1 MLSIFSTRFLF
12 AMAVCLGVFGSV
24 TSSAGAQEGGA
35 EGRERVLDP
44 SILVVR
50 VFEANGSPSP
60 QRTLTL
66 LAGTDETGGIGLG
79 ADFGEDEGAGG
90 GDVRADDDG
99 SAQFNRADALRE
111 VKRFTGDTQVQL
123 WVSAGS
129 RIIHRQSFDLAKT
142 QELEVHL
149 AEQSRVLVNLDGM
162 PPEIYPQLVP
172 AKPEGERVYYYDVRV
187 GDRLASGEF
196 RFDGLELNQ
205 EWTLSLAC
213 NFPVYQ
219 MADVHPSD
227 RDLLS
232 GQTFFGP
239 KKLGVDMHLSWEPQ
253 GGPLLHGRFLDELGA
268 PLGLNGMASAGVLL
282 TATSP
287 SGLDLTFAVVG
298 FSDGQFYAKPSPNDD
313 QNGSLPIAAETLYFR
328 WTPPDTLGD
337 AEYERFMNLDARMK
351 VERARM
357 MHFDRE
363 IGAELIELGDVVLQK
378 SGALFEAR
386 VVSASGEAIEG
397 ASVNLLI
404 PQLSKTGEERWG
416 YSATFYQRKT
426 LADGLVRYFAPSW
439 ESALRTGNR
448 VKADPNFQKPEAIRL
463 AIQADGYVA
472 RTVDLEL
479 SASKHEVVLQKGRV
493 IRGRLRSKHFATL
506 RADSSTDIVVVAVE
520 RGQGAMGSSEPIAE
534 QRFLGR
540 EYLKGEWVDF
550 ELKDLPQGSFDLV
563 VRTYAG
569 SWDLARVNNI
579 ASGATQVEID
589 VDAQMQWAKI
599 ALHSETTGPLGPR
612 ELEESRWVSWDNPS
626 GRGSAHMTPAWV
638 EGRQWIPLCSAN
650 PPMKLRLQLSSYA
663 DVHFDA
669 LVPGE
674 HSLET
679 HPTFKLRVDLEGGD
693 EAFFKKSWNLQIVPE
708 GRDRPE
714 YFYEPGKKDRAAPVY
729 GELLPGPHELR
740 WMARDRQGDY
750 VTRLRQSIE
759 LTIQDFER
767 GSIAVAIP
775 PEFVSWVL
783 EGL

>member
-1 MLSIFSTRFLF
+1 MLGVLGRSSVLSIFPTRFF
-12 AMAVCLGVFGSV
+12 VATAVCLGFFSPV
-24 TSSAGAQEGGA
+24 TSSVLAQEGGDA
-35 EGRERVLDP
+35 NRERILDP

-50 VFEANGSPSP
+50 VFEADGRPSP
-60 QRTLTL
+60 QRRLIL
-66 LAGTDETGGIGLG
+66 LAGTDETGGIDLG
-79 ADFGEDEGAGG
+79 KDPGEGEERGTDE
-90 GDVRADDDG
+90 VRTDDDG
-99 SAQFNRADALRE
+99 RAQFERTNSLSTAQRY
-111 VKRFTGDTQVQL
+111 TGDTQVQL
-123 WVSAGS
+123 WVSAGPRS
-129 RIIHRQSFDLAKT
+129 IHKQTFDLAKT
-142 QELEVHL
+142 LELEVHL
-149 AEQSRVLVNLDGM
+149 AEQARVIVSLPGM

-172 AKPEGERVYYYDVRV
+172 TQIEGERANYYDVRQ
-187 GDRLASGEF
+187 GDRLPNGEF

-213 NFPVYQ
+213 NFPLYQ
-219 MADVHPSD
+219 MADVHPTD

-268 PLGLNGMASAGVLL
+268 PLELSGMSSAGVQL
-282 TATSP
+282 TVTIP
-287 SGLDLTFAVVG
+287 SGVDQLFAVVG
-298 FSDGQFYAKPSPNDD
+298 FSDGQFFAWSMRDEEV
-313 QNGSLPIAAETLYFR
+313 SLRIAAETLYFR

-337 AEYERFMNLDARMK
+337 AEYERFMNLDERMK
-351 VERARM
+351 VERAHLVR
-357 MHFDRE
+357 FDRKV
-363 IGAELIELGDVVLQK
+363 GAELIELGDVVLQK
-378 SGALFEAR
+378 DGALFEAR

-404 PQLSKTGEERWG
+404 PQWSKTGEERWG

-426 LADGLVRYFAPSW
+426 LADGVVRYFAPSW

-479 SASKHEVVLQKGRV
+479 SATKHEVVLQKGSV

-506 RADSSTDIVVVAVE
+506 RANSSTDIVVVAVE
-520 RGQGAMGSSEPIAE
+520 PGQGAMGSSEPLAE

-540 EYLKGEWVDF
+540 EYLNGEWVDF

-599 ALHSETTGPLGPR
+599 ALHSEANGPLGPSD
-612 ELEESRWVSWDNPS
+612 LEGPRWVNWDNPS
-626 GRGSAHMTPAWV
+626 GRGSADMTPAWV

-650 PPMKLRLQLSSYA
+650 PPMKLRLQLTAYA
-663 DVHFDA
+663 DAYFDA

-679 HPTFKLRVDLEGGD
+679 QPTYKLRVDLEGGD
-693 EAFFKKSWNLQIVPE
+693 ETFFKKAWDLQIVPE

-714 YFYEPGKKDRAAPVY
+714 SFYEAGKRDRASPMY
-729 GELLPGPHELR
+729 GELLPSLN
-740 WMARDRQGDY
+740 
-750 VTRLRQSIE
+750 
-759 LTIQDFER
+759 
-767 GSIAVAIP
+767 
-775 PEFVSWVL
+775 
-783 EGL
+783 GL

>member
-1 MLSIFSTRFLF
+1 MLSTFPTRFF
-12 AMAVCLGVFGSV
+12 IAMAACLGLFGS
-24 TSSAGAQEGGA
+24 TSVAAGAQEGGVRS
-35 EGRERVLDP
+35 RELVRDP
-44 SILVVR
+44 GILVVR
-50 VFEANGSPSP
+50 VFEADGSPSP
-60 QRTLTL
+60 QRTLSL
-66 LAGTDETGGIGLG
+66 IAGTDGTGGAALG
-79 ADFGEDEGAGG
+79 TDFGEGEERGPGE
-90 GDVRADDDG
+90 VRTGDDG
-99 SAQFNRADALRE
+99 RAQFERTHSLSAAQRY
-111 VKRFTGDTQVQL
+111 TGDSQVQV
-123 WVSAGS
+123 WVSAGH
-129 RIIHRQSFDLAKT
+129 RIIHRQTFDLAKT
-142 QELEVHL
+142 LELEVHL
-149 AEQSRVLVNLDGM
+149 AEQARVIVNLDGM

-172 AKPEGERVYYYDVRV
+172 AMPEGERANYYDVRQ
-187 GDRLASGEF
+187 GDRLPTGEF

-253 GGPLLHGRFLDELGA
+253 DEPLLHGRFLDELGA
-268 PLGLNGMASAGVLL
+268 PLALSGSSSAGVLL
-282 TATSP
+282 TVTSA
-287 SGLDLTFAVVG
+287 SGVDQLFAVVG
-298 FSDGQFYAKPSPNDD
+298 FSDGQFFAGPMR
-313 QNGSLPIAAETLYFR
+313 GEEVSLPIAAETLYFR

-337 AEYERFMNLDARMK
+337 AEYERFMNLDERMK
-351 VERARM
+351 VERARL

-363 IGAELIELGDVVLQK
+363 VGAELIELGDVVLQK

-397 ASVNLLI
+397 ASLNLLI
-404 PQLSKTGEERWG
+404 PQRSKTGEERWG

-448 VKADPNFQKPEAIRL
+448 VEADPNFQKPEAIRL

-479 SASKHEVVLQKGRV
+479 NATKHEVVLQKGRV

-520 RGQGAMGSSEPIAE
+520 RGQGAMGSSEPLAE

-540 EYLKGEWVDF
+540 EYLNGEWVDF

-599 ALHSETTGPLGPR
+599 ALHSEATGPLGPR
-612 ELEESRWVSWDNPS
+612 ELEGSRWVSWDNPS
-626 GRGSAHMTPAWV
+626 GRGSAYMTPAWV

-693 EAFFKKSWNLQIVPE
+693 EAFFKKTWNLQIVPE

-714 YFYEPGKKDRAAPVY
+714 SFYEPGKKDRAAPVY
-729 GELLPGPHELR
+729 GELLPGLHELR

-750 VTRLRQSIE
+750 VTRLTQSIE
-759 LTIQDFER
+759 LTRQDFDR
-767 GSIAVAIP
+767 GSIAVTVP

-783 EGL
+783 EAP